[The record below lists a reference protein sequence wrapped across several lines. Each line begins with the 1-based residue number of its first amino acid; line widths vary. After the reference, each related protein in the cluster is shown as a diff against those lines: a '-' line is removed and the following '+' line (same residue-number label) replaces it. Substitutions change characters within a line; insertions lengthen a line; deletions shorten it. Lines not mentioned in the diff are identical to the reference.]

1 MFSKVL
7 ATAGLLA
14 SVAVGVVGAIPTIEA
29 VGAKF
34 FYSNG
39 TQYYIKGMASLL
51 IWTTIADCSAG
62 IAYQLTED
70 DPLIDTTQCQLDAAS
85 MQALGANAIRVYHV
99 DPTGD
104 HDGCMSAFAAVGIY
118 LFVDLD
124 TFNTAIDPVRSSQV
138 KVLNDN

>member
-1 MFSKVL
+1 LHRKAKAVATETLSFAGSHQASSTLAQSLAVLHLANKTRRHLSILPQFNPEAVAYLYPRSQVGKMFSKVL

-51 IWTTIADCSAG
+51 IWTT
-62 IAYQLTED
+62 
-70 DPLIDTTQCQLDAAS
+70 
-85 MQALGANAIRVYHV
+85 
-99 DPTGD
+99 
-104 HDGCMSAFAAVGIY
+104 
-118 LFVDLD
+118 
-124 TFNTAIDPVRSSQV
+124 
-138 KVLNDN
+138 